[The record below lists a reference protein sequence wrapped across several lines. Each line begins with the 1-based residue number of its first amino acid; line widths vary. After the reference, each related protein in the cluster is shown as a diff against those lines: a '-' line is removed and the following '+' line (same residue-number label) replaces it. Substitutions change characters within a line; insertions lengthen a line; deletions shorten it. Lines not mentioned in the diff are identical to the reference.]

1 MLEDMISHI
10 RWKIVRCMCLI
21 GVPYRVDR
29 NGYGGGIMLF
39 LREDISSKLLSVEN
53 SPTDTFFKEINIRKR
68 KWLFSCSYN
77 LNRENI
83 ENHLETLS
91 KNHFNVCVE
100 EISMSWLCDTFG
112 LKSLIKDATC
122 YKNPVNPSSIDL
134 ILTNYPRRF
143 QKSCF
148 IKTDLSDFHRTVV
161 TVIKTSFERL
171 KPSVIDYRDYK
182 SFEKKLFREELLFEL
197 SNSTLEESADG
208 LEEFV
213 GICQKL

>member
-100 EISMSWLCDTFG
+100 EISMSWFCDTFG

>member
-53 SPTDTFFKEINIRKR
+53 SPTDAFFKEINIRKR

-100 EISMSWLCDTFG
+100 EISMSWFCDTFG

-134 ILTNYPRRF
+134 ILTNYPCRF